1 MAGRRKLRPDGS
13 RPTDVPCRIR
23 RGTPADAP
31 ALVAIERRAFGDPWS
46 EASFR
51 EALTAAWS
59 FGLVAVVDDEITG
72 YLIARE
78 AGGSG
83 EILNLAVDPPRRR
96 GGVGGMLLDAG
107 LAVLRRRGAEEIFLE
122 VRESNIAA
130 QALYLGAGFRP
141 VGQRADYYRNPME
154 DALVLRLGPSPQR

>member
-1 MAGRRKLRPDGS
+1 M
-13 RPTDVPCRIR
+13 DVPCRIR
-23 RGTPADAP
+23 RGTQADAP

-59 FGLVAVVDDEITG
+59 FGLVAELDDTVIG

-78 AGGSG
+78 AGGAG

-96 GGVGGMLLDAG
+96 AGVARTLLDAG

-122 VRESNIAA
+122 VRESNIPA
-130 QALYLGAGFRP
+130 QALYLAAGFRP
-141 VGQRADYYRNPME
+141 IGQRAGYYRNPME
-154 DALVLRLGPSPQR
+154 DALVLRLGPVPEE

>member
-13 RPTDVPCRIR
+13 RPTDAPCRIR

-51 EALTAAWS
+51 EGLTAAWS
-59 FGLVAVVDDEITG
+59 FGLVGEVHDEIIG

-96 GGVGGMLLDAG
+96 AGVGRTLLDAG
-107 LAVLRRRGAEEIFLE
+107 LTVLQRRGAEEIFLE
-122 VRESNIAA
+122 VRESNLAA
-130 QALYLGAGFRP
+130 QALYLAAGFRI
-141 VGQRADYYRNPME
+141 VGQRADYYRNPKE
-154 DALVLRLGPSPQR
+154 DALVLRLGPSAGK

>member
-1 MAGRRKLRPDGS
+1 M
-13 RPTDVPCRIR
+13 
-23 RGTPADAP
+23 ADAP

-46 EASFR
+46 EATFR
-51 EALTAAWS
+51 DALSAAWS
-59 FGLVAVVDDEITG
+59 FGLVAEVGDEITG

-96 GGVGGMLLDAG
+96 GGIGRRLLDAG
-107 LAVLRRRGAEEIFLE
+107 LAGLKRRGVEEIFLE
-122 VRESNIAA
+122 VRESNLAA

-141 VGQRADYYRNPME
+141 VGQRAGYYRHPAE
-154 DALVLRLGPSPQR
+154 DALVLRLGRGAPER

>member
-1 MAGRRKLRPDGS
+1 M
-13 RPTDVPCRIR
+13 
-23 RGTPADAP
+23 
-31 ALVAIERRAFGDPWS
+31 
-46 EASFR
+46 
-51 EALTAAWS
+51 
-59 FGLVAVVDDEITG
+59 VDDEITG